1 MKVSDGLFSY
11 REDVAVQNDKKK
23 FAFDKDEQQEMNNP

>member
-23 FAFDKDEQQEMNNP
+23 ISLLIKMSSKK